1 MLQFKN
7 KRKYIEM
14 FGLFA
19 SKVIV
24 CDNEFYLGTIVLLV
38 NNYVNLVRNLEFCK
52 VCNTHT
58 HTHVCVCV
66 V

>member
-1 MLQFKN
+1 
-7 KRKYIEM
+7 M

-38 NNYVNLVRNLEFCK
+38 NNYVNLVRNLESCK